1 MKRILINA
9 TQAEE
14 LRVAIVD
21 GQKLLDL
28 DIETAAREQK
38 KANVYKGRITRI
50 EPSLEACFVEYG
62 AERHGFLPLKEVAPE
77 YLKGGPGAGK
87 PAEQLSEGQEIIVQ
101 VEKEQRG
108 TKGAAL
114 STFISLAGRF
124 LVLMPNNPRAGGISR
139 RVEGEER
146 DELRETLSQ
155 VSCPDGMGV
164 IVRTNGIGRSPE
176 EVQWDLDYLVEIW
189 NAIQSAAENRK
200 APFLVYQESNLI
212 LRALRDYLRPDIGE
226 VIIDNPE
233 LYEQAHAH
241 LSHVMPATLP
251 RLKLY
256 EDNIPLFSR
265 FQVESQI
272 ETAHQRQVNL
282 PSGGS
287 IVIDRTEALTSI
299 DINSARA
306 TGGKDIEDTALQTNL
321 EAADEIA
328 RQLRLRDVGGLV
340 VIDFIDMSANRNQ
353 RQVEERLR
361 KATERDRARI
371 QTGRIS
377 RFGLMEMSRQRM
389 RPALGEHTH
398 QACPR
403 CDGHGQIRSV
413 ESLSLSLLRLIEEEC
428 MKEKTGRVIAQ
439 VPVDVAAFLLNEK
452 RGVIHDIETR
462 NKAEVL
468 VVPNTTLLTPRF
480 EITREKHDPKQQ
492 EQREAQSSY
501 QLREDYDRNE
511 TTEKLTRPDNTP
523 APEQPA
529 VGMLRPSTPPPAA
542 RSEESAAS
550 PAEPTTMPAQA
561 KPGFWQR
568 LRAWFSNAG
577 TSAPPAAAPEQ
588 PEGQTSSGQ
597 SKPQEGSGGQRR
609 GGGRRGGQGSGQS
622 GTARKGGSG
631 NRQRSRSG
639 RGGGG
644 DNGGRNEAAA
654 KKTDRNT
661 AAESNGSA
669 QNAAQQKGDS
679 KPKSSGPEKA
689 ANGRTRGGNG
699 PANKEAQG
707 RSPAKG
713 DDAAKADK
721 GANAKPPEPD
731 AASEADEGAM
741 KAQEGQATESNE
753 SDTSNPESGNRN
765 KRRRRRG
772 GRNRRRSP
780 NNQTGS
786 TAETDAQTDHGN
798 ASAEPGKTEQAAGA
812 PAGDAQARPEQGP
825 APSNA
830 APGAMDDTSA
840 PSSAPPNAPTDTPAA
855 NESTSKREAAEA
867 EDAEAKPGEPER
879 RSIPA
884 DRIPTPPA
892 AVPMPVVAHEPAG
905 TPPSASWTGDTDT
918 GVPDDAEPAP
928 EDSAPNAGTSAPAP
942 TESAIDE
949 GAPHPEAMTVAP
961 STHPEGED
969 EASEAA
975 TSAAPAADDDES
987 RVTREGGE
995 DDDSVPNRDAYP
1007 ATQHDGPGNDN
1018 DETPSNAAP
1027 EASESTESEFL
1038 PRLVQPAEGSATG
1051 ADIEI
1056 IDTPAETEAEAE
1068 EADDFLP
1075 RLIATAEEATIDD
1088 SPEGTDGAASTA
1100 ESDRT
1105 ASAGSEEPLGSA
1117 VTDYSAD
1124 AAPPS
1129 SDDDGA
1135 RGR

>member
-1 MKRILINA
+1 MVALSLGEPIRTMKRILINA

-77 YLKGGPGAGK
+77 YLKGGPGGGN
-87 PAEQLSEGQEIIVQ
+87 PAQQLSEGQEIIVQ

-189 NAIQSAAENRK
+189 NAITKAAESRK

-233 LYEQAHAH
+233 LHEQAHAH

-256 EDNIPLFSR
+256 EDSIPLFSR

-377 RFGLMEMSRQRM
+377 RFGLLEMSRQRM

-398 QACPR
+398 QNCPR

-413 ESLSLSLLRLIEEEC
+413 ESLSLSLLRLVEEEC

-452 RGVIHDIETR
+452 REVIHDIEAR

-468 VVPNTTLLTPRF
+468 VIPNTSLLTPRF
-480 EITREKHDPKQQ
+480 EITREKADPKQQ
-492 EQREAQSSY
+492 EQRESSSSY
-501 QLREDYDRNE
+501 QLREDFSSSESTD
-511 TTEKLTRPDNTP
+511 KLTRSDRAP
-523 APEQPA
+523 AAEQPA
-529 VGMLRPSTPPPAA
+529 VGMLRPSTPPPAPRA
-542 RSEESAAS
+542 ETPSEDDVAKTPAAK
-550 PAEPTTMPAQA
+550 PTPAQ
-561 KPGFWQR
+561 PGLWQR
-568 LRAWFSNAG
+568 IRAWFTGPS
-577 TSAPPAAAPEQ
+577 AAPS
-588 PEGQTSSGQ
+588 QTTTAPQADTKSESDSQ
-597 SKPQEGSGGQRR
+597 QQEGREDGQRR
-609 GGGRRGGQGSGQS
+609 GGGRRGGQSS
-622 GTARKGGSG
+622 AARKSSGG

-639 RGGGG
+639 RG
-644 DNGGRNEAAA
+644 NGENADRGSA
-654 KKTDRNT
+654 KKTSNTNKTAQTEAENT
-661 AAESNGSA
+661 AEKARKPNRDKQPAAEADTSAES
-669 QNAAQQKGDS
+669 
-679 KPKSSGPEKA
+679 
-689 ANGRTRGGNG
+689 GG
-699 PANKEAQG
+699 
-707 RSPAKG
+707 
-713 DDAAKADK
+713 
-721 GANAKPPEPD
+721 
-731 AASEADEGAM
+731 
-741 KAQEGQATESNE
+741 
-753 SDTSNPESGNRN
+753 
-765 KRRRRRG
+765 RRRRG
-772 GRNRRRSP
+772 AATASEPMLAPRPPKKRQARKRQRLKLPPRPTTAHRRPKGLRRLR
-780 NNQTGS
+780 
-786 TAETDAQTDHGN
+786 AAAKAAI
-798 ASAEPGKTEQAAGA
+798 ASAAVAAAGA
-812 PAGDAQARPEQGP
+812 IGAARAARPHRARAMP
-825 APSNA
+825 APA
-830 APGAMDDTSA
+830 MKAPRTMST
-840 PSSAPPNAPTDTPAA
+840 PSTTTTTP
-855 NESTSKREAAEA
+855 K
-867 EDAEAKPGEPER
+867 R
-879 RSIPA
+879 RSQQLLRPVRRKLA
-884 DRIPTPPA
+884 PMAKQPPRCRSLSRRSTTRAQRPRCRMSTMKCPTRA
-892 AVPMPVVAHEPAG
+892 QN
-905 TPPSASWTGDTDT
+905 ASRRQT
-918 GVPDDAEPAP
+918 
-928 EDSAPNAGTSAPAP
+928 
-942 TESAIDE
+942 
-949 GAPHPEAMTVAP
+949 
-961 STHPEGED
+961 
-969 EASEAA
+969 
-975 TSAAPAADDDES
+975 
-987 RVTREGGE
+987 TRW
-995 DDDSVPNRDAYP
+995 R
-1007 ATQHDGPGNDN
+1007 
-1018 DETPSNAAP
+1018 
-1027 EASESTESEFL
+1027 
-1038 PRLVQPAEGSATG
+1038 
-1051 ADIEI
+1051 
-1056 IDTPAETEAEAE
+1056 
-1068 EADDFLP
+1068 
-1075 RLIATAEEATIDD
+1075 
-1088 SPEGTDGAASTA
+1088 
-1100 ESDRT
+1100 
-1105 ASAGSEEPLGSA
+1105 
-1117 VTDYSAD
+1117 
-1124 AAPPS
+1124 
-1129 SDDDGA
+1129 
-1135 RGR
+1135 

>member
-77 YLKGGPGAGK
+77 YLKGGPGGGN
-87 PAEQLSEGQEIIVQ
+87 PAQQLSEGQEIIVQ

-189 NAIQSAAENRK
+189 NAIIKAAEIRK

-256 EDNIPLFSR
+256 EDSIPLFSR

-306 TGGKDIEDTALQTNL
+306 TGGKDIEETALQTNL

-377 RFGLMEMSRQRM
+377 RFGLLEMSRQRM

-439 VPVDVAAFLLNEK
+439 VPVDVSAFLLNEK
-452 RGVIHDIETR
+452 REVIHDIETR

-468 VVPNTTLLTPRF
+468 VIPNTTLLTPRF
-480 EITREKHDPKQQ
+480 EITREKADPKQQ
-492 EQREAQSSY
+492 QQRETSSSY
-501 QLREDYDRNE
+501 QLREDFSTRE
-511 TTEKLTRPDNTP
+511 TTEKLTRGDRVP
-523 APEQPA
+523 AAEQPA
-529 VGMLRPSTPPPAA
+529 VGMLRPSTPPPAPRA
-542 RSEESAAS
+542 EVAEEEGEAEPAADQSAA
-550 PAEPTTMPAQA
+550 AH
-561 KPGFWQR
+561 PGFWQR
-568 LRAWFSNAG
+568 LRAWFAG
-577 TSAPPAAAPEQ
+577 LSAITPSASEATPPGPHKDEQ
-588 PEGQTSSGQ
+588 TQQREGREEGQGRS
-597 SKPQEGSGGQRR
+597 
-609 GGGRRGGQGSGQS
+609 GGRRSRGQS
-622 GTARKGGSG
+622 SARKSPGG

-639 RGGGG
+639 RDGG
-644 DNGGRNEAAA
+644 DNAA
-654 KKTDRNT
+654 KKATASDKPTQQGNESTDNRT
-661 AAESNGSA
+661 RKLARDKQAAAETDPSNDGGRHRRGRNNERLEPGATPAEAAPSA
-669 QNAAQQKGDS
+669 
-679 KPKSSGPEKA
+679 
-689 ANGRTRGGNG
+689 
-699 PANKEAQG
+699 EAT
-707 RSPAKG
+707 
-713 DDAAKADK
+713 KADAS
-721 GANAKPPEPD
+721 GQPD
-731 AASEADEGAM
+731 ESMPQQAEAGVQSAAGSTEG
-741 KAQEGQATESNE
+741 GS
-753 SDTSNPESGNRN
+753 R

-772 GRNRRRSP
+772 GRNRRRSG
-780 NNQTGS
+780 NQ
-786 TAETDAQTDHGN
+786 AA
-798 ASAEPGKTEQAAGA
+798 QAAGDTSPDDEAKDSDDAAVERHEGGEATAA
-812 PAGDAQARPEQGP
+812 PAAAASANISADAGSTSIPVATDSAQGLADIGASTPGHAGQDDSRSSSEARSERRADEG
-825 APSNA
+825 AET
-830 APGAMDDTSA
+830 PGA
-840 PSSAPPNAPTDTPAA
+840 P
-855 NESTSKREAAEA
+855 ESMRAEA
-867 EDAEAKPGEPER
+867 TGAR

-892 AVPMPVVAHEPAG
+892 PAPMPGARAREDAATHERVSAAPASEE
-905 TPPSASWTGDTDT
+905 SAPTEPVRS
-918 GVPDDAEPAP
+918 EPAP
-928 EDSAPNAGTSAPAP
+928 AEAGFAESPTDGPAPPATPVDSAPLTPASNAGLATEGRSADGDTAP
-942 TESAIDE
+942 KDASLETWKTPTGPGSEKS
-949 GAPHPEAMTVAP
+949 
-961 STHPEGED
+961 
-969 EASEAA
+969 ASEAA
-975 TSAAPAADDDES
+975 APATDTGPSGHAGKPS
-987 RVTREGGE
+987 E
-995 DDDSVPNRDAYP
+995 DDSDD
-1007 ATQHDGPGNDN
+1007 
-1018 DETPSNAAP
+1018 
-1027 EASESTESEFL
+1027 FL
-1038 PRLVQPAEGSATG
+1038 PRLVRTAAPQSG
-1051 ADIEI
+1051 APPEIEI
-1056 IDTPAETEAEAE
+1056 IDATEKAVAAEPEP
-1068 EADDFLP
+1068 FLP
-1075 RLIATAEEATIDD
+1075 RLIATAEESASAAAEAQGATHSERVDGSGD
-1088 SPEGTDGAASTA
+1088 TLPAEGEDASSPADGALEAAS
-1100 ESDRT
+1100 EQRRSR
-1105 ASAGSEEPLGSA
+1105 
-1117 VTDYSAD
+1117 
-1124 AAPPS
+1124 
-1129 SDDDGA
+1129 DGDN
-1135 RGR
+1135 GP

>member
-1 MKRILINA
+1 MVALSLGEPIRTMKRILINA

-77 YLKGGPGAGK
+77 YLKGGPGGGN
-87 PAEQLSEGQEIIVQ
+87 PAQQLSEGQEIIVQ

-189 NAIQSAAENRK
+189 NAITKAAESRK

-233 LYEQAHAH
+233 LHEQAHAH

-377 RFGLMEMSRQRM
+377 RFGLLEMSRQRM

-398 QACPR
+398 QNCPR

-452 RGVIHDIETR
+452 REVIHDIEAR

-468 VVPNTTLLTPRF
+468 VIPNTSLLTPRF
-480 EITREKHDPKQQ
+480 EITREKADPKQQ
-492 EQREAQSSY
+492 EQRESSSSY
-501 QLREDYDRNE
+501 QLREDFSSSE
-511 TTEKLTRPDNTP
+511 TTDKLTRSDRVP
-523 APEQPA
+523 AAEQPA
-529 VGMLRPSTPPPAA
+529 VGMLRPSTPPPAPRA
-542 RSEESAAS
+542 ETPSEDDVAKTPAAK
-550 PAEPTTMPAQA
+550 PTPAQ
-561 KPGFWQR
+561 PGLWQR
-568 LRAWFSNAG
+568 IRTWFAG
-577 TSAPPAAAPEQ
+577 LSTAPSQTTKPEADAKSESDSQ
-588 PEGQTSSGQ
+588 QHEGR
-597 SKPQEGSGGQRR
+597 EDGQRR
-609 GGGRRGGQGSGQS
+609 GGSRRGGQSS
-622 GTARKGGSG
+622 ARKSSGG

-639 RGGGG
+639 RGNGENADRGSAKKASNTNKAAQTEAEATEEKPRKPNRDKQPAAEADTSGEGGG
-644 DNGGRNEAAA
+644 RRRRGGRNGERTDAGA
-654 KKTDRNT
+654 K
-661 AAESNGSA
+661 
-669 QNAAQQKGDS
+669 
-679 KPKSSGPEKA
+679 
-689 ANGRTRGGNG
+689 AN
-699 PANKEAQG
+699 
-707 RSPAKG
+707 
-713 DDAAKADK
+713 DDAASPETQETETTAQADDSTSQ
-721 GANAKPPEPD
+721 A
-731 AASEADEGAM
+731 EGATPT
-741 KAQEGQATESNE
+741 AGGSEGGS
-753 SDTSNPESGNRN
+753 R

-772 GRNRRRSP
+772 GRNRRR
-780 NNQTGS
+780 TGS
-786 TAETDAQTDHGN
+786 QAAQGASDAGTGDEGAEGNVDALDNDDTAE
-798 ASAEPGKTEQAAGA
+798 AAA
-812 PAGDAQARPEQGP
+812 PAAATTAPAETRTDGEATASVQDPESTQR
-825 APSNA
+825 
-830 APGAMDDTSA
+830 DTSA
-840 PSSAPPNAPTDTPAA
+840 MTPMSDVDNDTPDAHAEREPASDDDVAIEQPAPEQNAP
-855 NESTSKREAAEA
+855 ESATA
-867 EDAEAKPGEPER
+867 R

-892 AVPMPVVAHEPAG
+892 PAPMP
-905 TPPSASWTGDTDT
+905 
-918 GVPDDAEPAP
+918 GV
-928 EDSAPNAGTSAPAP
+928 SAPPDSWQ
-942 TESAIDE
+942 S
-949 GAPHPEAMTVAP
+949 TVEP
-961 STHPEGED
+961 P
-969 EASEAA
+969 
-975 TSAAPAADDDES
+975 APAAEAESEPDSTGTNAPYEAPAASSGNEPVDDAIE
-987 RVTREGGE
+987 
-995 DDDSVPNRDAYP
+995 
-1007 ATQHDGPGNDN
+1007 
-1018 DETPSNAAP
+1018 AAP
-1027 EASESTESEFL
+1027 EAAPVPATAEIERTPGDSVQDEVSEPVSNKSESDVADTAEPAAEEATPGEQEPSAATEAADDSDNFL
-1038 PRLVQPAEGSATG
+1038 PRLVQAANAESEGQVELINTQP
-1051 ADIEI
+1051 
-1056 IDTPAETEAEAE
+1056 DTAINDSEPEPEA
-1068 EADDFLP
+1068 FLP
-1075 RLIATAEEATIDD
+1075 RLIATADEEVGAAVEEAKDET
-1088 SPEGTDGAASTA
+1088 
-1100 ESDRT
+1100 
-1105 ASAGSEEPLGSA
+1105 GSEEPADDTSATPLADDERAPVADEDSETGEQRAKDGSA
-1117 VTDYSAD
+1117 
-1124 AAPPS
+1124 
-1129 SDDDGA
+1129 GQ
-1135 RGR
+1135 

>member
-1 MKRILINA
+1 MVALSLGEPIRTMKRILINA

-77 YLKGGPGAGK
+77 YLKGGPGGGN
-87 PAEQLSEGQEIIVQ
+87 PAQQLSEGQEIIVQ

-189 NAIQSAAENRK
+189 NAITKAAESRK

-233 LYEQAHAH
+233 LHEQAHAH

-256 EDNIPLFSR
+256 EDSIPLFSR

-377 RFGLMEMSRQRM
+377 RFGLLEMSRQRM

-398 QACPR
+398 QNCPR

-413 ESLSLSLLRLIEEEC
+413 ESLSLSLLRLVEEEC

-452 RGVIHDIETR
+452 REVIHDIEAR

-468 VVPNTTLLTPRF
+468 VIPNTSLLTPRF
-480 EITREKHDPKQQ
+480 EITREKADPKQQ
-492 EQREAQSSY
+492 EQRESSSSY
-501 QLREDYDRNE
+501 QLREDFSSSESTD
-511 TTEKLTRPDNTP
+511 KLTRSDRAP
-523 APEQPA
+523 AAEQPA
-529 VGMLRPSTPPPAA
+529 VGMLRPSTPPPAPRA
-542 RSEESAAS
+542 ETPSEDDVAKTPAAK
-550 PAEPTTMPAQA
+550 PTPAQ
-561 KPGFWQR
+561 PGLWQR
-568 LRAWFSNAG
+568 IRAWFTGPS
-577 TSAPPAAAPEQ
+577 AAPS
-588 PEGQTSSGQ
+588 QTTTAPQADTKSESDSQ
-597 SKPQEGSGGQRR
+597 QQEGREDGQRR
-609 GGGRRGGQGSGQS
+609 GGGRRGGQSS
-622 GTARKGGSG
+622 AARKSSGG

-639 RGGGG
+639 RGNGENADRGSAKKTSNTNKTAQTEAENTAEKARKPNRDKQPAAEADTSAESGGRRRR
-644 DNGGRNEAAA
+644 GGRNGERADAGAKASEEAASQETP
-654 KKTDRNT
+654 KTEAT
-661 AAESNGSA
+661 AQADDSTSQAEGTTPTAGGSEGSN
-669 QNAAQQKGDS
+669 
-679 KPKSSGPEKA
+679 
-689 ANGRTRGGNG
+689 R
-699 PANKEAQG
+699 
-707 RSPAKG
+707 
-713 DDAAKADK
+713 
-721 GANAKPPEPD
+721 
-731 AASEADEGAM
+731 
-741 KAQEGQATESNE
+741 
-753 SDTSNPESGNRN
+753 

-772 GRNRRRSP
+772 GRNRRR
-780 NNQTGS
+780 TGS
-786 TAETDAQTDHGN
+786 
-798 ASAEPGKTEQAAGA
+798 QAAQGA
-812 PAGDAQARPEQGP
+812 SDAGTGDEGAEDNVDAVDNHD
-825 APSNA
+825 NA
-830 APGAMDDTSA
+830 
-840 PSSAPPNAPTDTPAA
+840 
-855 NESTSKREAAEA
+855 EAAEPA
-867 EDAEAKPGEPER
+867 AAATGQAEARADGEATASVQEPESAQHDTSTTPPMPDVDNEMPDARAEREPASDDEVAIEQRAPEQNAPESATAR

-884 DRIPTPPA
+884 DRIPTPPTPA
-892 AVPMPVVAHEPAG
+892 PMPGVSAPPDSWQSTIEPPAPATEAESDSAGANTPYEAAAASAGDNEPVDDAIEAVPEAAPVPATAEIEP
-905 TPPSASWTGDTDT
+905 TPG
-918 GVPDDAEPAP
+918 
-928 EDSAPNAGTSAPAP
+928 DSAQDEVSEPVSNESEHDAAGAAEAVAEEATPSEPEP
-942 TESAIDE
+942 TVE
-949 GAPHPEAMTVAP
+949 TK
-961 STHPEGED
+961 
-969 EASEAA
+969 
-975 TSAAPAADDDES
+975 AADDS
-987 RVTREGGE
+987 
-995 DDDSVPNRDAYP
+995 DD
-1007 ATQHDGPGNDN
+1007 
-1018 DETPSNAAP
+1018 
-1027 EASESTESEFL
+1027 FL
-1038 PRLVQPAEGSATG
+1038 PRLVQAANAES
-1051 ADIEI
+1051 DSQVELIE
-1056 IDTPAETEAEAE
+1056 TPPETVTNEPEPEPEA
-1068 EADDFLP
+1068 FLP
-1075 RLIATAEEATIDD
+1075 RLIATADEEE
-1088 SPEGTDGAASTA
+1088 EGTTVAAEDETS
-1100 ESDRT
+1100 
-1105 ASAGSEEPLGSA
+1105 SEEPA
-1117 VTDYSAD
+1117 AD
-1124 AAPPS
+1124 ASATPLA
-1129 SDDDGA
+1129 DDERVPAADEDSETGEERAKDGSTWQ
-1135 RGR
+1135 